1 MHRLKKENEITVIDN
16 LSTSTYQEI
25 DGVEVIIG
33 NTSEVLAN
41 LKPNKYDK
49 FFHFGEYSRVE
60 QSLSDFEMCMKSNFG
75 TLTAVLS
82 FCKAGNIKLIYSGS
96 STHFLLDQLVKI

>member
-1 MHRLKKENEITVIDN
+1 MKSESILISGGLGFIGLNLVHRLKKENEITVIDN

-41 LKPNKYDK
+41 LKPNKYD
-49 FFHFGEYSRVE
+49 
-60 QSLSDFEMCMKSNFG
+60 
-75 TLTAVLS
+75 
-82 FCKAGNIKLIYSGS
+82 
-96 STHFLLDQLVKI
+96 